1 MNWRDRASWNR
12 AGWVLTALWAIYVV
26 EATRGDSSHPLF
38 RFVFLVPLA
47 LWAVLIVARR
57 ALLGAE
63 PKTAPPP
70 AKADVRK

>member
-38 RFVFLVPLA
+38 RFVFLAPLA
-47 LWAVLIVARR
+47 LWATLIVARR

-63 PKTAPPP
+63 PKKTKPPT
-70 AKADVRK
+70 KTDVRK